1 MTPAIEL
8 AKKLNIAH
16 QIYQYEHDPK
26 VPSYGLEASEKLAVT
41 PDRVFKTLVADVSG
55 QLIVAVL
62 PVNKMLDLK
71 RVAKALSGK
80 KAVMAEPKAV
90 EKATGYILGGVSPL
104 GQKKRLTTLIDQSA
118 TEFESIFVSAGRRG
132 LEIELSAQDL
142 QKALNANICLVT
154 VD

>member
-26 VPSYGLEASEKLAVT
+26 VSSYGLEASEKLAVT